1 MFPKSKK
8 RHSKPGKTKSQKLIS
23 FAEYKKQNT
32 EDKTT
37 SLKHKI
43 LIDILAVV
51 IVAVIGCAIFITAGQ
66 YRVRHAGATDKDT
79 LVETYIS
86 ALSNHN
92 RSDIKQCYY
101 SYQTDMKEFEKDIDR
116 QITYATNQI
125 DNEKV
130 TWDATAITTEWTTI
144 DTSKITEILQNVKP
158 DEASLGVSFVPLTQT
173 TADDYII
180 HQEDVYEF
188 ITFRVDDKWYLAA
201 YVQDA
206 RNITKVIDPDGKE
219 LSEDE
224 INKWLY
230 SLSYEIGNDNVGYI
244 YVDKSWVQVEDPKVK
259 DDYILTFITNDHS
272 SYMTMAS
279 IKDTDVESI
288 DAYTTSIIEEST
300 QNYGDI
306 IVSDGVIGEYATNV
320 KIAQNEEKGSRIIIW
335 TFKTDPDDERTH
347 VITLEAFSEYD
358 ASTYINTFH
367 TTKMETDNASA
378 DPQAEDAE

>member
-1 MFPKSKK
+1 MSPKSKK

-101 SYQTDMKEFEKDIDR
+101 PYQTDMKEFEKDIDR

-306 IVSDGVIGEYATNV
+306 IVSDGVIGEYATDV

>member
-1 MFPKSKK
+1 MSPKSKK
-8 RHSKPGKTKSQKLIS
+8 RHSKPSKTKSQKLIS

-32 EDKTT
+32 EDKPT

-43 LIDILAVV
+43 LINILAVV

-66 YRVRHAGATDKDT
+66 YRVHHAGATDKDT
-79 LVETYIS
+79 LVATYIS

-92 RSDIKQCYY
+92 RADIKQCYY
-101 SYQTDMKEFEKDIDR
+101 PYQTDMKEFEKDIDR
-116 QITYATNQI
+116 QITYAANQI

-130 TWDATAITTEWTTI
+130 TWDATAITTEWTAI
-144 DTSKITEILQNVKP
+144 DTSQVTEILKNVKP

-188 ITFRVDDKWYLAA
+188 ITFRVNDKWYLAA
-201 YVQDA
+201 YMQDA
-206 RNITKVIDPDGKE
+206 RNITKVIDPNGRE

-244 YVDKSWVQVEDPKVK
+244 YVDKSWVQVEDPEAK

-279 IKDTDVESI
+279 IKDSDVESI

-306 IVSDGVIGEYATNV
+306 IVSDGVIGEYATDV

-335 TFKTDPDDERTH
+335 TFKTNPDDERTH

-367 TTKMETDNASA
+367 TTKMETDNTSA
-378 DPQAEDAE
+378 DSQSKNAE